1 MWKGFG
7 QIASKYTSAFLN
19 PLAAD
24 VLKSSASGFRFC
36 NVHKMCLTSGE
47 TKTVLKTEIFQS
59 YIEIWKVSDKCQTL
73 WQLSGMLHEHHFVV
87 SRTEMCVI
95 HILTVWGLMIAFVF
109 WNIGHQWFRSW
120 LVTYSMASPHQTNTD
135 LLMKEPLQTTL
146 CVLSINA
153 FKLLYANMSDDK
165 A

>member
-1 MWKGFG
+1 MWKGYR

-19 PLAAD
+19 PFAAD

-36 NVHKMCLTSGE
+36 NVHKMCLTTGE

-95 HILTVWGLMIAFVF
+95 HILTVWGLMITLVSEILDINGSGHGLSHIAWQALTKPILIYWWKNPCKQLGVF
-109 WNIGHQWFRSW
+109 CQ
-120 LVTYSMASPHQTNTD
+120 
-135 LLMKEPLQTTL
+135 
-146 CVLSINA
+146 
-153 FKLLYANMSDDK
+153 
-165 A
+165 